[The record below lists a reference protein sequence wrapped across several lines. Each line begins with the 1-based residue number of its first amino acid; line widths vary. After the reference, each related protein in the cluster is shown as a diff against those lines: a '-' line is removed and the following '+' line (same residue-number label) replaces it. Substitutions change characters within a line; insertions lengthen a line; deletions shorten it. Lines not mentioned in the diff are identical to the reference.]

1 MEKLI
6 ETIVTAIQDKKVIAK
21 TVNTFGKRRGRC
33 YSVEKKEAVEGA
45 AMSKVH
51 QRDAASR
58 VLAVSV
64 AELQGLSSAGVVVG
78 VRKHPRSPLGSLG
91 WSKN

>member
-1 MEKLI
+1 
-6 ETIVTAIQDKKVIAK
+6 
-21 TVNTFGKRRGRC
+21 
-33 YSVEKKEAVEGA
+33 
-45 AMSKVH
+45 MSKVH

-78 VRKHPRSPLGSLG
+78 VQKHPLLLWVLLAGLRIKLS
-91 WSKN
+91 

>member
-1 MEKLI
+1 
-6 ETIVTAIQDKKVIAK
+6 
-21 TVNTFGKRRGRC
+21 
-33 YSVEKKEAVEGA
+33 
-45 AMSKVH
+45 MSKVH

-64 AELQGLSSAGVVVG
+64 AELQGLSSAGVVG

>member
-1 MEKLI
+1 
-6 ETIVTAIQDKKVIAK
+6 
-21 TVNTFGKRRGRC
+21 
-33 YSVEKKEAVEGA
+33 
-45 AMSKVH
+45 MSKVH